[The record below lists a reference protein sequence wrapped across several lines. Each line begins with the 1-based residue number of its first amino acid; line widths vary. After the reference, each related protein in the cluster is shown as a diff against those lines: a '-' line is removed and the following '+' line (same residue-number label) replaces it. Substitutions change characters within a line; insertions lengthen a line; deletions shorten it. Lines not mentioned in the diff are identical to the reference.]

1 MSDIASLIQDMMN
14 DLRKLQQE
22 ADDQHS
28 IKMGECAQQIDDY
41 NARIGHATQEISEA
55 TSAIK
60 SLRKRKRKLE
70 KDIATSE
77 SQLEMCDTEE
87 SQARSKRA
95 QDSTDF
101 YARQE
106 QTKLVM
112 DALEV
117 IIPKMK
123 RIDPSTAAE
132 TFAELAKIGVSN
144 PIAALV
150 QVASSLDADALAR
163 AILLLEELLEDFGIF
178 LETDLEAEIQSQVNF
193 DNLMIEIA
201 ELRK

>member
-1 MSDIASLIQDMMN
+1 
-14 DLRKLQQE
+14 
-22 ADDQHS
+22 
-28 IKMGECAQQIDDY
+28 
-41 NARIGHATQEISEA
+41 
-55 TSAIK
+55 
-60 SLRKRKRKLE
+60 
-70 KDIATSE
+70 
-77 SQLEMCDTEE
+77 
-87 SQARSKRA
+87 
-95 QDSTDF
+95 
-101 YARQE
+101 
-106 QTKLVM
+106 M